1 MRLLVVEDDEMIGEE
16 IKTGLSRRGYTVDWV
31 QDLESAAMALDLEN
45 FMLVVLDLG
54 LPDGSGLELLQ
65 TLRAKRRQLPVII
78 LTAWDA
84 VQDRIR
90 GLDCG
95 ADDYMVKPF
104 ELEELSA
111 RIRALTRRSRGE
123 GTPIIRFGDLAVN
136 PADMRVFRNE
146 SPLRLSR
153 SEYTLLMTFLQNIGK
168 ILTEQ
173 ELETAL
179 YGWEKG
185 IESNA
190 VQVHIHNLRKKIGPG
205 IIKNIRGFGYLME
218 KPS

>member
-1 MRLLVVEDDEMIGEE
+1 MIGEE
-16 IKTGLSRRGYTVDWV
+16 IKIGLSRKGYTVDWV

-65 TLRAKRRQLPVII
+65 TLRAKRKEIPVII

-95 ADDYMVKPF
+95 TDDYMVKPF
-104 ELEELSA
+104 DLEELSA
-111 RIRALTRRSRGE
+111 RIQALTRRFRGE
-123 GTPIIRFGDLAVN
+123 GTPIIRLGDLAVN
-136 PADMRVFRNE
+136 PAEMKVFIKGN
-146 SPLRLSR
+146 PLRLSR

-173 ELETAL
+173 ELGTAL
-179 YGWEKG
+179 YGWEKD

>member
-1 MRLLVVEDDEMIGEE
+1 MIGEE
-16 IKTGLSRRGYTVDWV
+16 IKIGLSRKGYTVDWV

-65 TLRAKRRQLPVII
+65 TLRAKRKEIPVII

-104 ELEELSA
+104 DLEELSA
-111 RIRALTRRSRGE
+111 RIRALTRRFRGE
-123 GTPIIRFGDLAVN
+123 GTPIIRLGDLAVN
-136 PADMRVFRNE
+136 PAEMKVSIKGN
-146 SPLRLSR
+146 PLRLSR

-179 YGWEKG
+179 YGWEKE

>member
-1 MRLLVVEDDEMIGEE
+1 MIGEE

>member
-1 MRLLVVEDDEMIGEE
+1 MIGEE

-54 LPDGSGLELLQ
+54 LPDGSGLELLKM
-65 TLRAKRRQLPVII
+65 LRAKRRQLPVII

-123 GTPIIRFGDLAVN
+123 GTPIIRSGDLSVN
-136 PADMRVFRNE
+136 PAEMRVFRNE

-205 IIKNIRGFGYLME
+205 IIKNIRGFGYRME

>member
-1 MRLLVVEDDEMIGEE
+1 
-16 IKTGLSRRGYTVDWV
+16 
-31 QDLESAAMALDLEN
+31 
-45 FMLVVLDLG
+45 
-54 LPDGSGLELLQ
+54 
-65 TLRAKRRQLPVII
+65 
-78 LTAWDA
+78 
-84 VQDRIR
+84 
-90 GLDCG
+90 
-95 ADDYMVKPF
+95 MVKPF

>member
-1 MRLLVVEDDEMIGEE
+1 MIGEE
-16 IKTGLSRRGYTVDWV
+16 IKIGLSRKGYTVDWV

-65 TLRAKRRQLPVII
+65 TLRAKRKEIPVII

-104 ELEELSA
+104 DLEELSA
-111 RIRALTRRSRGE
+111 RIRALTRRFRGE
-123 GTPIIRFGDLAVN
+123 GTPIIRLGDLAVN
-136 PADMRVFRNE
+136 PAEMKVFIKGN
-146 SPLRLSR
+146 PLRLSR

>member
-1 MRLLVVEDDEMIGEE
+1 MIGEE
-16 IKTGLSRRGYTVDWV
+16 IKIGLSRKGYTVDWV

-65 TLRAKRRQLPVII
+65 TLRAKRKEIPVII

-104 ELEELSA
+104 DLEELSA
-111 RIRALTRRSRGE
+111 RIRALTRRFRGD
-123 GTPIIRFGDLAVN
+123 GTPIIRLGDLAVN
-136 PADMRVFRNE
+136 PAEMKVFIKGN
-146 SPLRLSR
+146 PLRLSR

-179 YGWEKG
+179 YGWEKD

>member
-1 MRLLVVEDDEMIGEE
+1 MIGEE

-179 YGWEKG
+179 YGWGKG

-190 VQVHIHNLRKKIGPG
+190 VQVHIHNLRKKVGPD
-205 IIKNIRGFGYLME
+205 IIRNIRGFGYLME

>member
-1 MRLLVVEDDEMIGEE
+1 
-16 IKTGLSRRGYTVDWV
+16 
-31 QDLESAAMALDLEN
+31 
-45 FMLVVLDLG
+45 
-54 LPDGSGLELLQ
+54 
-65 TLRAKRRQLPVII
+65 
-78 LTAWDA
+78 
-84 VQDRIR
+84 
-90 GLDCG
+90 
-95 ADDYMVKPF
+95 
-104 ELEELSA
+104 
-111 RIRALTRRSRGE
+111 
-123 GTPIIRFGDLAVN
+123 
-136 PADMRVFRNE
+136 MRVFRNE

>member
-1 MRLLVVEDDEMIGEE
+1 VEDDEMIGEE

>member
-1 MRLLVVEDDEMIGEE
+1 MIGEE
-16 IKTGLSRRGYTVDWV
+16 IKIGLSRKGYTVDWV

-65 TLRAKRRQLPVII
+65 TLRAKRKEIPVII

-104 ELEELSA
+104 DLEELSA
-111 RIRALTRRSRGE
+111 RIRALTRRFRGE
-123 GTPIIRFGDLAVN
+123 GTPIIRLGDLAVN
-136 PADMRVFRNE
+136 PAEMKVFIKGN
-146 SPLRLSR
+146 PLRLSR

-179 YGWEKG
+179 YGWEKE

>member
-1 MRLLVVEDDEMIGEE
+1 MIGEE

-54 LPDGSGLELLQ
+54 LPDGSGLELLE
-65 TLRAKRRQLPVII
+65 TLRAKRRKLPVII

-104 ELEELSA
+104 DLEELAA

-123 GTPIIRFGDLAVN
+123 GTPVIRFGDLTVN
-136 PADMRVFRNE
+136 PATMRVFRNE
-146 SPLRLSR
+146 SPLPLSR
-153 SEYTLLMTFLQNIGK
+153 SEYTLLLTFLQNIGK
-168 ILTEQ
+168 IFTEE
-173 ELETAL
+173 ELETVL
-179 YGWEKG
+179 YGWGKG

-190 VQVHIHNLRKKIGPG
+190 VQVHIHNLRKKVGPD
-205 IIKNIRGFGYLME
+205 IIRNIRGFGYLME

>member
-1 MRLLVVEDDEMIGEE
+1 MIGEE

-31 QDLESAAMALDLEN
+31 QDLESAAMALDLED

-54 LPDGSGLELLQ
+54 LPDGSGLELLE
-65 TLRAKRRQLPVII
+65 TLRAKRRELPVII

-104 ELEELSA
+104 ELEELAA

-123 GTPIIRFGDLAVN
+123 GTPVIRFGDLTVN
-136 PADMRVFRNE
+136 PATMRVFRNE
-146 SPLRLSR
+146 SPLHLSR
-153 SEYTLLMTFLQNIGK
+153 SEYTLLLTFLENIGK
-168 ILTEQ
+168 IFTEE

-179 YGWEKG
+179 YGWGKG

-190 VQVHIHNLRKKIGPG
+190 VQVHIHNLRKKVGPD
-205 IIKNIRGFGYLME
+205 IIRNIRGFGYLME

>member
-1 MRLLVVEDDEMIGEE
+1 MIGEE

-31 QDLESAAMALDLEN
+31 QDLESAAMALELED
-45 FMLVVLDLG
+45 FLLVVLDLG

-65 TLRAKRRQLPVII
+65 TLRARGRELPVII

-84 VQDRIR
+84 VHDRIR

-136 PADMRVFRNE
+136 PAGMRVYRNE

-179 YGWEKG
+179 YGWGKG

>member
-1 MRLLVVEDDEMIGEE
+1 MIGEE
-16 IKTGLSRRGYTVDWV
+16 IKIGLSRKGYTVDWV

-65 TLRAKRRQLPVII
+65 TLRAKRKEIPVII

-104 ELEELSA
+104 DLEELSA
-111 RIRALTRRSRGE
+111 RIRALTRRFRGE
-123 GTPIIRFGDLAVN
+123 GTPIIRLGDLAVN
-136 PADMRVFRNE
+136 PAEMKVFIKGN
-146 SPLRLSR
+146 PLRLSR

-179 YGWEKG
+179 YGWERE